1 MKNEQSTTKIKAIS
15 FCRVSS
21 KEQADE
27 GYSLESQEKLLEAYA
42 TDDKRDYKIDKTYK
56 ITESA
61 SGKQIRKTFKE
72 MLAYVT
78 ERKIKIILCEK
89 IDRLTRNMKDAS
101 TIDDWVKDKDTTGRQ
116 VHFVK
121 ENFIL
126 NADTKAHDSLVW
138 DMKVAIARFYSNNLS
153 EEVRKGQKEK
163 IAQGWLP
170 TKPPLGYRTIGDKG
184 HKTHVID
191 EKIAPYIRKMFELYA
206 TGNYSTLSLVKVMY
220 KEGLRNREGKRVGK
234 SRLHQ
239 LLSDPF
245 YYGKMR
251 WKGEITKAEH
261 EPLIPKEL
269 FDDVQKILVR
279 KIKYPMYRKHMP
291 VFKAMLRCGECKGTV
306 TWEIQKGH
314 WYAHCSHYR
323 NCKQKKYVRQE
334 AVEEQL
340 FPYFDKVAPTNPRL
354 LQWLE
359 KALKESH
366 SEEIKYNTS
375 KREEL
380 NRIIATAD
388 RRIEATYKEKL
399 DGKMPADVSKKLI
412 DDFTHEKEDALESL
426 QKLSEAR
433 TAYYEAGYAVHELA
447 MKAKEIYLSKKAT
460 VDDKRLL
467 LSHLFVDHS
476 LQDSKLTPNYTLAFD
491 FLSEWMP
498 KVNLTVAQTKNLA
511 QGEVFS
517 IETLGQPHGTAR
529 TSFSPDATVTASEV
543 LVGGLSE
550 LRKNYFRTSENPHPI
565 SRFGAFDPKSRD
577 LLQRLDSNQGPSP

>member
-1 MKNEQSTTKIKAIS
+1 MSMYPNFTAFFRGVFYCHVALKGRSANVATLRSKWIGVPDRPFKFMKNEQSTTKIKAIS

-245 YYGKMR
+245 YGSV
-251 WKGEITKAEH
+251 AECH
-261 EPLIPKEL
+261 
-269 FDDVQKILVR
+269 FYCNSWILV
-279 KIKYPMYRKHMP
+279 KIVLKFLGLPYR
-291 VFKAMLRCGECKGTV
+291 
-306 TWEIQKGH
+306 
-314 WYAHCSHYR
+314 
-323 NCKQKKYVRQE
+323 
-334 AVEEQL
+334 
-340 FPYFDKVAPTNPRL
+340 
-354 LQWLE
+354 
-359 KALKESH
+359 
-366 SEEIKYNTS
+366 
-375 KREEL
+375 
-380 NRIIATAD
+380 
-388 RRIEATYKEKL
+388 
-399 DGKMPADVSKKLI
+399 
-412 DDFTHEKEDALESL
+412 
-426 QKLSEAR
+426 
-433 TAYYEAGYAVHELA
+433 
-447 MKAKEIYLSKKAT
+447 
-460 VDDKRLL
+460 
-467 LSHLFVDHS
+467 
-476 LQDSKLTPNYTLAFD
+476 
-491 FLSEWMP
+491 
-498 KVNLTVAQTKNLA
+498 
-511 QGEVFS
+511 
-517 IETLGQPHGTAR
+517 
-529 TSFSPDATVTASEV
+529 
-543 LVGGLSE
+543 
-550 LRKNYFRTSENPHPI
+550 
-565 SRFGAFDPKSRD
+565 
-577 LLQRLDSNQGPSP
+577 